1 MRTTFRALV
10 GFVVLLLV
18 TIGLG
23 FGGFQ
28 MVKGR
33 MDANKSS
40 GGRGGGF
47 FGAQEPTYTVDLLAF
62 ERADYTPTITGFGS
76 ITAGRT
82 ADLRPLVSGLLASTN
97 ERLVDGALV
106 RQGTSV
112 FTIDPFDYDIA
123 VKDASIA
130 LRDAEAKLVT
140 AQSDLA
146 VEQAALKLAQDQLA
160 LAEADLVRQQNL
172 RREGIISAA
181 ALGNAENATL
191 STRASV
197 DTRAA
202 VVARAEAAIPTAALA
217 VERAAL
223 SLERAERDLSNANV
237 TAPFSGVVQDVSFA
251 LGRQVSS
258 NDVLARL
265 VDLQQLELKFQLS
278 DEQLGA
284 LIGIGGNRRALRGL
298 PVSLVWDVGSQR
310 LAYKAEIDRTAVA
323 ISENQ
328 GGIDVFARLSDINPL
343 NIPPVGAFMS
353 YSFPEPTIKGAF
365 AVPALAVSPTGE
377 MMAVTDDKRIT
388 TFDVT
393 IERRVG
399 DLTIVSGDA
408 VKEGETYVARRFIQL
423 GEGSKV
429 NPNRPDVPDDGG
441 MDAASAGSPGGFPT
455 EGPVKLTEEQITCLV
470 DLVENSDMA
479 ATPKGFIIPAIES
492 GTLTDPGRMAG
503 LKERAGLDLDGCF
516 PATEPVT
523 DPAKAEPVAEMK
535 AGGFPTEGPV
545 KLTEGQI
552 TCLVDMVENSD
563 LPATPKGFIIPAI
576 ETGTIAD
583 PGRMAGLK
591 ERAGLDLDSCFPA
604 EEMAIVAEPAVEEQP
619 GGFPM
624 EGPVKL
630 TEEQITCLVDMVENS
645 DLPATP
651 KGFIIPAIETGTIAD
666 PSRMA
671 GLKERAGLDLDSCFP
686 GSKA

>member
-47 FGAQEPTYTVDLLAF
+47 FGAQEPTYTVDLLTF

-82 ADLRPLVSGLLASTN
+82 ADLRPLVSGLLQSTN
-97 ERLVDGALV
+97 DRLVDGALI
-106 RQGTSV
+106 RQGTPV

-130 LRDAEAKLVT
+130 LRDAEAKFVT
-140 AQSDLA
+140 AQTDLA

-160 LAEADLVRQQNL
+160 LAEADLVRQQDL

-191 STRASV
+191 SSRASV

-202 VVARAEAAIPTAALA
+202 IVARAQASIPTAALA

-223 SLERAERDLSNANV
+223 TLERAERELGNTNV
-237 TAPFSGVVQDVSFA
+237 SAPFGGVVQDVSFA
-251 LGRQVSS
+251 LGRQVSP

-298 PVSLVWDVGSQR
+298 PVTLVWDVGSQR
-310 LAYKAEIDRTAVA
+310 LEYQAEIDRTAVA
-323 ISENQ
+323 ITENQ
-328 GGIDVFARLSDINPL
+328 GGINVFARLTDINPL
-343 NIPPVGAFMS
+343 NIPPVGAFMA
-353 YSFPEPTIKGAF
+353 YSFPEPTIKGVF
-365 AVPALAVSPTGE
+365 AVPALAVSPSGE
-377 MMAVTDDKRIT
+377 MMAVTDDKRIS

-408 VKEGETYVARRFIQL
+408 VTEGASFVARRFIQL

-441 MDAASAGSPGGFPT
+441 MESGEGETAGSPGGFPT

-503 LKERAGLDLDGCF
+503 LKERAGLDLDSCF
-516 PATEPVT
+516 PATEPV
-523 DPAKAEPVAEMK
+523 KAEPVAEMK

-545 KLTEGQI
+545 KLTEDQI

-604 EEMAIVAEPAVEEQP
+604 EEMAMVVEPVAEETP
-619 GGFPM
+619 GGFPT

-666 PSRMA
+666 PGRMA